1 MYNTASWRWLAMA
14 GLVCAC
20 VGCGGKSPEEVEA
33 ERAKANAEWNNQAD
47 RAERARQEE
56 EKRLVSQQLAEHDRQ
71 ARIDEEREI
80 QTEQQSDTDEQS
92 RLLALVQAKYP
103 EPAAV
108 RFSDVHWNATKA
120 ALCGEVSTPTGSGTY
135 SGFVHFIVNGDEPVV
150 DGVSEEDHA
159 RFSAAAQ
166 SIGCTQ

>member
-80 QTEQQSDTDEQS
+80 QTEQQSDSDEQN

-103 EPAAV
+103 EPGAV
-108 RFSDVHWNATKA
+108 RFSDVHWNATKS
-120 ALCGEVSTPTGSGTY
+120 ALCGELSTPTGNGTY

-150 DGVSEEDHA
+150 DGASEEDHA

-166 SIGCTQ
+166 SIDCTQ